1 MPGSE
6 ALSVLTSSGLP
17 EVLRGVLAGR
27 GIVGAE
33 ALERFF
39 NPSISSLSPPD
50 GLSGVADAAELLLEA
65 DGKIVV
71 FGDYDCD
78 GICASA
84 ILTSVLEKLGKD
96 VSPFL
101 PDRLQEGYGMSTASV
116 SRMLCEYPDVKLV
129 VTVDNGVN
137 SVEEVA
143 ALRSRGIKVVVT
155 DHHLPGAVLPDV

>member
-6 ALSVLTSSGLP
+6 ALSVLTSSGPP
-17 EVLRGVLAGR
+17 EILRGILAGR
-27 GIVGAE
+27 GISGAE

-84 ILTSVLEKLGKD
+84 ILTSVLKKLGKD
-96 VSPFL
+96 VYIKVP
-101 PDRLQEGYGMSTASV
+101 
-116 SRMLCEYPDVKLV
+116 
-129 VTVDNGVN
+129 VN
-137 SVEEVA
+137 EE
-143 ALRSRGIKVVVT
+143 GIKT
-155 DHHLPGAVLPDV
+155 IKTLKKKLKNKTSLML